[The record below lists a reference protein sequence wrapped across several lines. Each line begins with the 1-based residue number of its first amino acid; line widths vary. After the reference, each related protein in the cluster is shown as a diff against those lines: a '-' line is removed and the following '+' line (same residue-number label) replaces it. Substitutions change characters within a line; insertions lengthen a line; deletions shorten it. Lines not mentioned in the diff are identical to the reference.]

1 MGYGTGNPREMP
13 LGSGQVFLRF
23 LRELF
28 TFLDLWAATRRSNF
42 FMGMD
47 RCIVPDTR
55 CKHWDV
61 TRFQGLTLG

>member
-1 MGYGTGNPREMP
+1 MGYGTGNPREIP
-13 LGSGQVFLRF
+13 LGSGQVFPDPPD
-23 LRELF
+23 LF
-28 TFLDLWAATRRSNF
+28 TFLDLGAATLGSNF

-55 CKHWDV
+55 CKNWDV